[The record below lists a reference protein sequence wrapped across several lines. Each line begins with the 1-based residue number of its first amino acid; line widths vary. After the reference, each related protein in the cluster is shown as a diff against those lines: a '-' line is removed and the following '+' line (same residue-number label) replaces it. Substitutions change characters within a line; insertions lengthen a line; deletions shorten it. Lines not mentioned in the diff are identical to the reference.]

1 MKRIQTIAAC
11 LTAAM
16 LNVLPVNAQLIN
28 ERDVNAIDLKLD
40 LAETKLELLDSKIR
54 LWEEK
59 PAALEMQLM
68 EIEEQVRQLS
78 FSPEQFNEKFLL
90 LDSMLLV
97 QQRVMT
103 DQQALIEII
112 SQRGDLGSPSP
123 EEDPSSVDQ
132 SLPEKYRSEGSYG
145 APQPNDIPP
154 GKYVVSIYPIRI
166 FEGTMQLSLEW
177 VMNRGNA
184 IELSAM
190 ATYAA
195 KEGVANYYVSNQK
208 LDYYNAALDSY
219 VPYES
224 ENISGFGTSLAWRNY
239 LLPRTISRYSAP
251 RGAYAAPTIMYR
263 RLRLTGFDYVFD
275 EETGNTEQVEVE
287 QNLNIF
293 TGGVMA
299 GWQFILWN
307 AVSADVYVGG
317 VIRLSKYD
325 GDSDFTKYKQVRNI
339 DFSGVM
345 PTFGLKI
352 GIVK

>member
-1 MKRIQTIAAC
+1 VI
-11 LTAAM
+11 
-16 LNVLPVNAQLIN
+16 
-28 ERDVNAIDLKLD
+28 
-40 LAETKLELLDSKIR
+40 
-54 LWEEK
+54 
-59 PAALEMQLM
+59 
-68 EIEEQVRQLS
+68 
-78 FSPEQFNEKFLL
+78 
-90 LDSMLLV
+90 
-97 QQRVMT
+97 
-103 DQQALIEII
+103 
-112 SQRGDLGSPSP
+112 
-123 EEDPSSVDQ
+123 
-132 SLPEKYRSEGSYG
+132 
-145 APQPNDIPP
+145 
-154 GKYVVSIYPIRI
+154 SIYPIRI

-177 VMNRGNA
+177 VLNRGNA

-195 KEGVANYYVSNQK
+195 KEGVANYYVSNQR

-239 LLPRTISRYSAP
+239 LLPRTKSRYSAP

-325 GDSDFTKYKQVRNI
+325 GDSNFTKYKQVRNI